1 MRQEDKE
8 ILIRDLCGRLS
19 YGVKAYI
26 KNWSNLSRK
35 YYEGIYT
42 VESIDPSLNT
52 IIGYSERNFVEVI
65 VDNDDY
71 EIKPY
76 LFPLSS
82 MTDEEW
88 EEYQKIR
95 MIDCVHGDINGTFI
109 NPGLIVD
116 WLNAHHFDYRG
127 LIEKSLVLD
136 ATGLNIYKSIRNPFI
151 KIIMSGNKE
160 NIKLD
165 PITFE
170 SYGARMRNLLTP
182 YQNLVCIIQ
191 DWLSGE
197 LNEDIVKK
205 LLSNYDLQGGVDKL
219 IEFSKS
225 DKLEELNCR
234 E

>member
-76 LFPLSS
+76 LRPMSN
-82 MTDEEW
+82 MTEEEW
-88 EEYQKIR
+88 EDYQKIR
-95 MIDCVHGDINGTFI
+95 MIDWVDGDINGTFI
-109 NPGLIVD
+109 NACSIVD
-116 WLNAHHFDYRG
+116 WLNAHHFDYRD
-127 LIEKSLVLD
+127 LIEKGLAID
-136 ATGLNIYKSIRNPFI
+136 ATGLNIY
-151 KIIMSGNKE
+151 
-160 NIKLD
+160 
-165 PITFE
+165 
-170 SYGARMRNLLTP
+170 
-182 YQNLVCIIQ
+182 
-191 DWLSGE
+191 
-197 LNEDIVKK
+197 
-205 LLSNYDLQGGVDKL
+205 
-219 IEFSKS
+219 
-225 DKLEELNCR
+225 
-234 E
+234 